1 MFITKTRKTAMEN
14 HDKIYKQFET
24 AARNSE
30 DKKGF
35 DRMDAVWNRVEEK
48 LDRKKERRNAQLW
61 KYTGIAALVLLFI
74 TIGFEMTKSNNAL
87 EPKVDTEQN
96 VTVIDTQK
104 IKEAFPPKTELQNAE
119 EQVVVN
125 EPRKEKVDE
134 DVIVK
139 IGNKVFM
146 DKRTNTIIKGDS
158 VSFNPRTNKL
168 RVWNSRTDHSAFVIR
183 GEIEDRAASDS
194 VYFIKKTKFI
204 TSKHADNPEYVYNAK
219 KARLIPADTAPA
231 AGYLATPPV
240 SAKEIAFEEEK
251 AGRAD
256 MRAAATYSGLITEA
270 STGLPLPM
278 VTVVVK
284 GLTNATSTDMDGKF
298 SIQANKGDILAIT
311 YIGFQSQE
319 IKLGDK
325 LALNIMLQEDTST
338 LEEVVVV
345 GYGTTTREAFT
356 GSATKVDAKSL
367 ENQKPSNISQALRG
381 EVPGGY
387 VIGNNGAPGSGSS
400 ITIRKKVTDN
410 NAQGMALKSLSQ
422 RAKDDGRKSV
432 VAYDRNQIDKDG
444 VDDALKKADEKPLA
458 AAGGVGMITA
468 NSNPLYIINGTEV
481 NPDIIDQ
488 IDPAYIK
495 SFKVIKET
503 EAVKLYGGKAANG
516 AIIVKTK
523 KLSGTKKKKFD
534 ELVQEYK
541 LSDKDLNTYD
551 GSSKIPVDSEEY
563 GSFEENK
570 FESPVTAPFST
581 FSIDVDNA
589 SYTNVRRFI
598 NMGQVVPKDAV
609 RVEEMIN
616 FFKYDYPQ
624 PKNDDPFSINTEYS
638 ECPWN
643 PKHKLLKIGL
653 KGKEY
658 KKRDLPSSNFV
669 FLIDVSGSMAD
680 ANKLPMLKKNMKVL
694 VEKMRSEDQIA
705 IVVYAGAAE
714 VLLPSTSGDEKQVIL
729 NALSRLEADGTT
741 AGGDGIKLAYET
753 AEENFIE
760 DGNNRVIM
768 ATDGDFNVGASSD
781 QEMETLIEEK
791 RKSGVFLTCLGYGMG
806 NYKDSKLETLAD
818 KGNGNYAYIDT
829 DEEADRFL
837 GKEFVGSMYA
847 IAKDVKIQ
855 IEFNPLHVQSYRL
868 IGYENRK
875 LNDEDFA
882 NDSVDAGEMG
892 SGHTVTALYEIIPQ
906 GVKSSFAV
914 ATDLKYS
921 NTRPKNSA
929 TYKDE
934 LATIKF
940 RYKQPD
946 GDVSKQI
953 TAVIPDKFKSL
964 DGASGDFKFAAAV
977 AWFGLKLRDSKL
989 VPDKKTAEIVKLAR
1003 ESKLKDKDGY
1013 REEFINLVN
1022 RVE

>member
-1 MFITKTRKTAMEN
+1 MEN

-30 DKKGF
+30 DKKSF

-61 KYTGIAALVLLFI
+61 KYTGIAALLLLFI
-74 TIGFEMTKSNNAL
+74 TIGFEMTKSKNAL
-87 EPKVDTEQN
+87 EPKVETEQN

-104 IKEAFPPKTELQNAE
+104 VKETFTPKTELQDAE

-139 IGNKVFM
+139 IANKVFM

-158 VSFNPRTNKL
+158 VSFNPKTNKI
-168 RVWNSRTDHSAFVIR
+168 RVWNSRTDHSAYVIK
-183 GEIEDRAASDS
+183 GEIDKKSDNTIAETAPSGDAEYYFKPYKEKLIQTEKTTQAESSKKSEENVFKEAKLGAADKQIAAIYAGTVIAASD
-194 VYFIKKTKFI
+194 
-204 TSKHADNPEYVYNAK
+204 
-219 KARLIPADTAPA
+219 
-231 AGYLATPPV
+231 
-240 SAKEIAFEEEK
+240 
-251 AGRAD
+251 
-256 MRAAATYSGLITEA
+256 
-270 STGLPLPM
+270 GLPLPG

-284 GLTNATSTDMDGKF
+284 GTANGTQTDLDGKF
-298 SIQANKGDILAIT
+298 TIPANKCDIMAIN

-325 LALNIMLQEDTST
+325 LALNIVMQEDVQS

-345 GYGTTTREAFT
+345 GYGTTDKEY
-356 GSATKVDAKSL
+356 
-367 ENQKPSNISQALRG
+367 
-381 EVPGGY
+381 GY
-387 VIGNNGAPGSGSS
+387 TTP
-400 ITIRKKVTDN
+400 KKRVTDN

-422 RAKDDGRKSV
+422 RAKDDG
-432 VAYDRNQIDKDG
+432 
-444 VDDALKKADEKPLA
+444 KKATSINNNIAVGVKYEQEKDTKKPVA
-458 AAGGVGMITA
+458 ATGGVGMITA

-481 NPDIIDQ
+481 NPDIIDE

-551 GSSKIPVDSEEY
+551 GSSKIPVDYEEY
-563 GSFEENK
+563 GAFEENK
-570 FESPVTAPFST
+570 FESPVTAPLST

-598 NMGQVVPKDAV
+598 NMGQTVPKDAV

-643 PKHKLLKIGL
+643 PQHKLLKIGL

-669 FLIDVSGSMAD
+669 FLIDVSGSMSD
-680 ANKLPMLKKNMKVL
+680 PNKLPMLKKNMKVL

-714 VLLPSTSGDEKQVIL
+714 VLLPSTGGDEKQVIL
-729 NALSRLEADGTT
+729 NALSKLEADGTT

-781 QEMETLIEEK
+781 AEMETLIEEK

-882 NDSVDAGEMG
+882 NDSVDAGELG

-906 GVKSSFAV
+906 GVKSNFAV
-914 ATDLKYS
+914 ATELKYS
-921 NTRPKNSA
+921 NTGPKNSA

-940 RYKQPD
+940 RYKKPD
-946 GDVSKQI
+946 ADVSKQM
-953 TAVIPDKFKSL
+953 TAVIPDKFKEL
-964 DGASGDFKFAAAV
+964 ADASGDFKFAAAV

-989 VPDKKTAEIVKLAR
+989 VPDKKSAAIIQLAR
-1003 ESKLKDKDGY
+1003 DANLKDKDGY

>member
-48 LDRKKERRNAQLW
+48 LDRKKERRAAQLW
-61 KYTGIAALVLLFI
+61 KYTGIAALLLLFI
-74 TIGFEMTKSNNAL
+74 TIGFEMAKSNNGLA
-87 EPKVDTEQN
+87 PKANPEQN
-96 VTVIDTQK
+96 VTVIDKQK
-104 IKEAFPPKTELQNAE
+104 VKEAFPPKTELQNAE
-119 EQVVVN
+119 EQVVVSEPKN
-125 EPRKEKVDE
+125 EKEFHISKPVSTRKE
-134 DVIVK
+134 
-139 IGNKVFM
+139 
-146 DKRTNTIIKGDS
+146 
-158 VSFNPRTNKL
+158 
-168 RVWNSRTDHSAFVIR
+168 
-183 GEIEDRAASDS
+183 SDS
-194 VYFIKKTKFI
+194 VYFAKDAKF
-204 TSKHADNPEYVYNAK
+204 TTAKQDNPEYVWGSK
-219 KARLIPADTAPA
+219 KTRLIP
-231 AGYLATPPV
+231 G
-240 SAKEIAFEEEK
+240 
-251 AGRAD
+251 GRAD
-256 MRAAATYSGLITEA
+256 EGSLTDELSKSKESLSKDEKRAWADMEAA
-270 STGLPLPM
+270 STYTGVVIGANDGFPLAG
-278 VTVVVK
+278 VTVTVR
-284 GLTNATSTDMDGKF
+284 GTSNGTSTDLDGKF
-298 SIQANKGDILAIT
+298 SIQAGKGDILVFN
-311 YIGFQSQE
+311 YIGFSTKE
-319 IKLGDK
+319 VTPGDK
-325 LALNIMLQEDTST
+325 LALNIT
-338 LEEVVVV
+338 LEEGAQLQEVVTL
-345 GYGTTTREAFT
+345 GYSKTTRERYT
-356 GSATKVDAKSL
+356 GSATKNDPKDFQVKPAANIPQSLQGQAK
-367 ENQKPSNISQALRG
+367 G
-381 EVPGGY
+381 
-387 VIGNNGAPGSGSS
+387 VI
-400 ITIRKKVTDN
+400 IRKKVTDN
-410 NAQGMALKSLSQ
+410 NAQGMALKSLSE
-422 RAKDDGRKSV
+422 RAKEDAKSP
-432 VAYDRNQIDKDG
+432 VAYDRSATDHDINNNPVPEELQKYIE
-444 VDDALKKADEKPLA
+444 EKEA
-458 AAGGVGMITA
+458 TTGGLGAIRA
-468 NSNPLYIINGTEV
+468 NSNPLYIINSTVV
-481 NPDIIDQ
+481 NPDIIDK
-488 IDPAYIK
+488 IDPTYIK

-503 EAVKLYGGKAANG
+503 DAVKLYGGKAANG
-516 AIIVKTK
+516 AVIVKTK
-523 KLSGTKKKKFD
+523 KLSGTKKMKFE
-534 ELVQEYK
+534 ELIQEYK

-551 GSSKIPVDSEEY
+551 GASKIPIDSEEY
-563 GSFEENK
+563 GAFEENK
-570 FESPVTAPFST
+570 FESPVTAPLST

-598 NMGQVVPKDAV
+598 NMGQTVPKDAV

-624 PKNDDPFSINTEYS
+624 PKGDDPFSINTEYS

-643 PKHKLLKIGL
+643 PQHKLLKIGL

-658 KKRDLPSSNFV
+658 KARDLPSSNFV
-669 FLIDVSGSMAD
+669 FLIDVSGSMSD
-680 ANKLPMLKKNMKVL
+680 PNKLPMLKKNMKVL

-714 VLLPSTSGDEKQVIL
+714 LLLPSTSGDEKKVIFE
-729 NALSRLEADGTT
+729 ALDRLEADGTT

-753 AEENFIE
+753 AQENFIE

-875 LNDEDFA
+875 LNDEDFS
-882 NDSVDAGEMG
+882 NDSVDAGELG

-921 NTRPKNSA
+921 NTGLKNSA
-929 TYKDE
+929 TYQDE

-946 GDVSKQI
+946 GDVSKEI
-953 TAVIPDKFKSL
+953 TAVIPDKFKKL

-989 VPDKKTAEIVKLAR
+989 VPDKKTADILKLAR
-1003 ESKLKDKDGY
+1003 DSKLKDKGGY

>member
-1 MFITKTRKTAMEN
+1 MEN

-48 LDRKKERRNAQLW
+48 LDRNKERRAARLW
-61 KYTGIAALVLLFI
+61 KYTGIAALLLLFV
-74 TIGFEMTKSNNAL
+74 TIGFEMTKSKNTL
-87 EPKVDTEQN
+87 EPNVNPEQN
-96 VTVIDTQK
+96 ITVIDTQK
-104 IKEAFPPKTELQNAE
+104 VKEAFPPKTELHNAQ
-119 EQVVVN
+119 EQVVVSELN
-125 EPRKEKVDE
+125 NQTVGSTNALKDDKVLGTNGSY
-134 DVIVK
+134 IVE
-139 IGNKVFM
+139 
-146 DKRTNTIIKGDS
+146 GDS
-158 VSFNPRTNKL
+158 VHFTAKRKIGKVWSSRSDKSTAWIRDNSEKTAAEEAPKAEELAKSKETTWADKETATTNY
-168 RVWNSRTDHSAFVIR
+168 TGII
-183 GEIEDRAASDS
+183 IE
-194 VYFIKKTKFI
+194 
-204 TSKHADNPEYVYNAK
+204 N
-219 KARLIPADTAPA
+219 
-231 AGYLATPPV
+231 
-240 SAKEIAFEEEK
+240 
-251 AGRAD
+251 
-256 MRAAATYSGLITEA
+256 
-270 STGLPLPM
+270 STGLPLPG
-278 VTVVVK
+278 VTVIVK
-284 GLTNATSTDMDGKF
+284 RTANTVQTDLDGKF
-298 SIQANKGDILAIT
+298 SIQAQKGEILAIS
-311 YIGFQSQE
+311 YIGFQTQE

-325 LALNIMLQEDTST
+325 LALNIMLQEDAST

-345 GYGTTTREAFT
+345 GYGTTVKEAFT
-356 GSATKVDAKSL
+356 GSATKIDAKDL
-367 ENQKPSNISQALRG
+367 EFKTPSDNSGFIKGDIAA
-381 EVPGGY
+381 GY
-387 VIGNNGAPGSGSS
+387 STTSKGYDDTNSKVGVI
-400 ITIRKKVTDN
+400 IRPKVTQN
-410 NAQGMALKSLSQ
+410 NLQGIALKSLSE
-422 RAKDDGRKSV
+422 RAKEDG
-432 VAYDRNQIDKDG
+432 
-444 VDDALKKADEKPLA
+444 KKALAVYDITVGVNYELEKEAEKPVA
-458 AAGGVGMITA
+458 STGGLGAIRA

-523 KLSGTKKKKFD
+523 KLGGAKKKKFE

-551 GSSKIPVDSEEY
+551 GYSKIPVDSEEY
-563 GSFEENK
+563 GVFEENK
-570 FESPVTAPFST
+570 FESPVTTPLST

-598 NMGQVVPKDAV
+598 NMGQMVPKDAV

-624 PKNDDPFSINTEYS
+624 PKGDDPFSINTEYS

-643 PKHKLLKIGL
+643 PQHKLLKIGL

-729 NALSRLEADGTT
+729 NALSKLEANGTT

-781 QEMETLIEEK
+781 AEMETLIEEK

-882 NDSVDAGEMG
+882 NDSVDAGELG

-914 ATDLKYS
+914 AADLKYS
-921 NTRPKNSA
+921 NTGPRNSA
-929 TYKDE
+929 TYQDE

-940 RYKQPD
+940 RYKKPD

-953 TAVIPDKFKSL
+953 TAIIPDKFKSL
-964 DGASGDFKFAAAV
+964 DDASGDFKFAAAV

-989 VPDKKTAEIVKLAR
+989 VPDKKAAAIIQLAR
-1003 ESKLKDKDGY
+1003 DANLKDKEGY